1 MHKIK
6 EFRKKKGLSMDSLAS
21 LIGVSRQS
29 IYYFE
34 ASLREPSIDTLI
46 KIAVA
51 LDCTVDDIID
61 FQSIQKQVHQ
71 ELFNKIDSKEK
82 EPKN

>member
-6 EFRKKKGLSMDSLAS
+6 EFRKKKGLTMAELAL

-34 ASLREPSIDTLI
+34 ASQREPSIDTLI

-51 LDCTVDDIID
+51 LECTVDDILD
-61 FQSIQKQVHQ
+61 FQAIQHQVHK
-71 ELFNKIDSKEK
+71 ELFDKIDSKDK
-82 EPKN
+82 MSMN

>member
-71 ELFNKIDSKEK
+71 ELFNKIDSKDK
-82 EPKN
+82 EPKC